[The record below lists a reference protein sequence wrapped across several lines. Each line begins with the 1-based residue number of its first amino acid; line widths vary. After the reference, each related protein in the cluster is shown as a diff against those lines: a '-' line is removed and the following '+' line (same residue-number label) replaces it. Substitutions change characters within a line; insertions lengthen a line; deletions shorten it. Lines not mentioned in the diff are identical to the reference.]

1 MVEALLLDLK
11 AFTKDI
17 LRTIKSSLGR
27 FLAILLIVG
36 LGSGFYAALRLTGPD
51 MKFAADSYYDSTNLY
66 DIRIVSTLG
75 VTQDDLVA
83 VKQVEGVE
91 DAELAYETDI
101 IGKLNDTQIAMR
113 VHSYDPSSSINSLL
127 LTDGRFPANRGEC
140 VISQDCVIGI
150 DKNVGDVIHI
160 DEGLGQL
167 DDIFATEDFVIVG
180 KIRSSNYVD
189 FASPGTTSLGNGQID
204 EVIYTPEDSF
214 AEKFPYT
221 EVFATVKGAKE
232 MPASSDEYKT
242 IVNSCLDKINAIS
255 GDRELA
261 RVDEIKSSAQRE
273 LDDSRAEYERSK
285 ADAESQIASAE
296 REITDN
302 EIKLRDSKTTLDN
315 AFDTFNAKVDELN
328 AAQAKISE
336 AESALGSAKQQRDG
350 LEAQTEQARR
360 AVESISP
367 DSPEYAT
374 AYTTYMT
381 LSATLEQTNAA
392 INNSEVELSNSK
404 QQLEVGKTRL
414 ENSRSEYYA
423 GIDAYNE
430 GMDKVNA
437 AKQELEAN
445 KRDVAFKLSDAKRK
459 IDDAQAEID
468 ALEYPSWLVMDR
480 TKNQGIESYVSDA
493 DRVDGIAQV
502 FPLIFFLVAALVALT
517 TMTRMVDEE
526 RINIGTYK
534 ALGYTR
540 NKIASKYLIYAGIAS
555 SIGAILGIVVLGLVL
570 PNIIMYAYSIMYYVP
585 SITFMPFDIGIV
597 VLSFCAGVGI
607 TLLATEASVV
617 ASVHETPA
625 SLMRPKVDKA
635 GTRILLE
642 RIAPLWKRLS
652 FSRKVTMRN
661 IFRYKKR
668 FFMTVIGIAGCTGLL
683 LTGFGLSDAI
693 NDIIDKQFGK
703 TIQYNVIVNEVDDAT
718 PEQVEILNRMI
729 ANSSSVDVCEKAYEE
744 PVLAVGDGTSDIHS
758 TLIVP
763 ENIDS
768 FGNVWNLRDRK
779 TQDDITVPSSGIAV
793 NEKLASL
800 LGASVGDEMT
810 VSVADDMGNAT
821 NQRHSFRIEAIFENY
836 VSNYILMSD
845 STYKELYPDATLAYT
860 TDLVKLEGDHE
871 ERSNFEELIRTSGAV
886 KTITD
891 NEDVISTYKR
901 ALSSVNMIV
910 VVLVV
915 CAGLLAFVVLC
926 NLINI
931 NITERKREIATLMVL
946 GFNRREVETYVYR
959 EILILSIIGVLLGLV
974 FGFFLEGFVVTS
986 AEVDYVMFGREIHA
1000 LSYLYASVITLVF
1013 AFLVMFVM
1021 RKKFDN
1027 VDMVESLK
1035 SNE

>member
-1 MVEALLLDLK
+1 
-11 AFTKDI
+11 
-17 LRTIKSSLGR
+17 
-27 FLAILLIVG
+27 
-36 LGSGFYAALRLTGPD
+36 
-51 MKFAADSYYDSTNLY
+51 MKFAADAYYDSTNLY

-83 VKQVEGVE
+83 VKQVDGVK

-101 IGKLNDTQIAMR
+101 IGNLNDVQIATR
-113 VHSYDPSSSINSLL
+113 VHSYNPSSYINSLL
-127 LTDGRFPANRGEC
+127 LTEGRFPANKGEC

-167 DDIFATEDFVIVG
+167 DDIFATQDFVIVG

-204 EVIYTPEDSF
+204 EVIYTPESSF

-221 EVFATVKGAKE
+221 EIYATVKGAKE
-232 MPASSDEYKT
+232 TSASSDEYKT

-255 GDRELA
+255 GNRELA
-261 RVDEIKSSAQRE
+261 RVDDIKSSAQKE
-273 LDDSRAEYERSK
+273 LDDSMAEYEISK
-285 ADAESQIASAE
+285 ADAEAQIASAE
-296 REITDN
+296 REITKT
-302 EIKLRDSKTTLDN
+302 ETKLRDSKTTLDN
-315 AFDTFNAKVDELN
+315 AFDTFNAKVDEIN
-328 AAQAKISE
+328 AAQAKIIE
-336 AESALGSAKQQRDG
+336 AESALRSARQQRDA
-350 LEAQTEQARR
+350 LATQTEQARR
-360 AVESISP
+360 TYESISP
-367 DSPEYAT
+367 DSPEYAY
-374 AYTTYMT
+374 AYSTYMT
-381 LSATLEQTNAA
+381 LSATLEQTNSA

-404 QQLEVGKTRL
+404 QQLEDGKTRL
-414 ENSRSEYYA
+414 ENSRFEYYA

-437 AKQELEAN
+437 AKQELDA
-445 KRDVAFKLSDAKRK
+445 KRSEVVTQLSDAKKK

-480 TKNQGIESYVSDA
+480 TKNQGVESYFSDA
-493 DRVDGIAQV
+493 DRVDGIARV

-555 SIGAILGIVVLGLVL
+555 SIGAILGIAALGLVL

-585 SITFMPFDIGIV
+585 SITFMPFDMGIV
-597 VLSFCAGVGI
+597 ILSFCAGVGI
-607 TLLATEASVV
+607 TLLATKASVV

-642 RIAPLWKRLS
+642 RITPLWKHLS

-703 TIQYNVIVNEVDDAT
+703 TIQYNVIVNETDDAS
-718 PEQVEILNRMI
+718 PEQVESLNGMI
-729 ANSSSVDVCEKAYEE
+729 ANSSYVEVFEKTYQE
-744 PVLAVGDGTSDIHS
+744 PVLAVGEGTSDIHS

-763 ENIDS
+763 ESIDS
-768 FGNVWNLRDRK
+768 FEKVWNLRDRK
-779 TQDDITVPSSGIAV
+779 TQAHLKVPCSGIAI
-793 NEKLASL
+793 NEKLANL
-800 LGASVGDEMT
+800 LGVGIGDEMT

-821 NQRHSFRIEAIFENY
+821 NQRQSFRVEAIFENY

-845 STYKELYPDATLAYT
+845 STYKELYPNAAIIYS
-860 TDLVKLEGDHE
+860 TDLVKLEGDHD
-871 ERSNFEELIRTSGAV
+871 ERFNFEELIRTSGAV

-891 NEDVISTYKR
+891 NDDVISTYKR

-946 GFNRREVETYVYR
+946 GFNRREVESYVYR
-959 EILILSIIGVLLGLV
+959 EILILSIIGVLAGLA

-986 AEVDYVMFGREIHA
+986 AEVDYVMFGREIHVS
-1000 LSYLYASVITLVF
+1000 SYLYASVITLLF
-1013 AFLVMFVM
+1013 AFLVMLAM